1 MTPIVAYFKNELLFI
16 TLLRTVFGIVAFL
29 AEVYRADENSLSE
42 DPIEFFLAVKGDLII
57 SFESISFLW
66 S

>member
-1 MTPIVAYFKNELLFI
+1 MTPIVAYFKNELLFT

-42 DPIEFFLAVKGDLII
+42 DPIEFFLAVMGDLII
-57 SFESISFLW
+57 SFESISFR
-66 S
+66 